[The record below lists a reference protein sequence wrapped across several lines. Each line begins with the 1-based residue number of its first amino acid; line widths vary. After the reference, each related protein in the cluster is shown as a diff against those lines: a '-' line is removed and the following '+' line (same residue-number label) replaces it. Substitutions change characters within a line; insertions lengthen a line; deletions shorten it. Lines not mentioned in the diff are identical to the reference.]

1 MILLQSPQK
10 KVESILKEVEK
21 GKTHGSDTSSLMQI
35 LNKQPSMIPEVIR
48 SLASIMAKGDSKPGI
63 SACLV
68 LNRIADER
76 LDEVSDSLEI
86 IMDFLKDRK
95 KELNEYEWIPAL
107 ELLTKINQ
115 QHPQKMGSAVPALL
129 AALGNTNATVKET
142 AYYLLSLIAADNPD
156 FFKDRSIELIKVLN
170 GLNVDERIHACNIIG
185 IIAEKKP
192 EIVDKT
198 FDLVNDFFLNHP
210 DNNLRSAAGLAADK
224 MRPKKAVPK
233 QPESKVPLVKQ
244 EEKRPEIN
252 ITPGV
257 IPLKNNGTAGPR
269 IARVFNEIGL
279 DDTKNTSMK
288 EIGSK
293 DKSQIENAL
302 QLMIPKSVIESAILI
317 DTSGGVIAQSGP
329 QIDNSLL
336 KKLASM
342 ISSEGDDEFKN
353 RISIEQAD
361 KKIVAVRVG
370 NEAMLVVVT
379 SADTAIGMLLVMLN
393 KSVEKIKEILMDAGA

>member
-68 LNRIADER
+68 MNRIADER

-115 QHPQKMGSAVPALL
+115 QHPEKMGSAVPALL

-257 IPLKNNGTAGPR
+257 IPLKNN
-269 IARVFNEIGL
+269 
-279 DDTKNTSMK
+279 K

-379 SADTAIGMLLVMLN
+379 SADTAIGMLLVILN

>member
-68 LNRIADER
+68 MNRIADER

-115 QHPQKMGSAVPALL
+115 QHPEKMGSAVPALL

-257 IPLKNNGTAGPR
+257 IPLKNN
-269 IARVFNEIGL
+269 
-279 DDTKNTSMK
+279 K

-317 DTSGGVIAQSGP
+317 DTNGGVIAQSGP
-329 QIDNSLL
+329 QMDNSLL

-379 SADTAIGMLLVMLN
+379 SADTAIGMLLVILN

>member
-68 LNRIADER
+68 MNRIADER

-115 QHPQKMGSAVPALL
+115 QHPEKMGSAVPALL

-257 IPLKNNGTAGPR
+257 IPLKNNE
-269 IARVFNEIGL
+269 EIG
-279 DDTKNTSMK
+279 T
-288 EIGSK
+288 K

-317 DTSGGVIAQSGP
+317 DTNGGVIAQSGP

>member
-1 MILLQSPQK
+1 
-10 KVESILKEVEK
+10 
-21 GKTHGSDTSSLMQI
+21 
-35 LNKQPSMIPEVIR
+35 IPEVIR

-68 LNRIADER
+68 MNRIADER

-115 QHPQKMGSAVPALL
+115 QHPEKMGSAVPALL

-257 IPLKNNGTAGPR
+257 IPLKNN
-269 IARVFNEIGL
+269 
-279 DDTKNTSMK
+279 K

-317 DTSGGVIAQSGP
+317 DTNGGVIAQSGP

-379 SADTAIGMLLVMLN
+379 SADTAIGMLLVILN

>member
-68 LNRIADER
+68 MNRIADER

-115 QHPQKMGSAVPALL
+115 QHPEKMGSAVPALL

-257 IPLKNNGTAGPR
+257 IPLKNN
-269 IARVFNEIGL
+269 
-279 DDTKNTSMK
+279 K

-317 DTSGGVIAQSGP
+317 DTNGGVIAQSGP

-379 SADTAIGMLLVMLN
+379 SADTAIGMLLVILN

>member
-68 LNRIADER
+68 MNRIADER

-115 QHPQKMGSAVPALL
+115 QHPEKMGSAVPALL

-142 AYYLLSLIAADNPD
+142 AYYLLSLIAADNSD

-185 IIAEKKP
+185 IIAENKP

-252 ITPGV
+252 ITPDF
-257 IPLKNNGTAGPR
+257 IPLKNN
-269 IARVFNEIGL
+269 
-279 DDTKNTSMK
+279 K

-329 QIDNSLL
+329 QIDNLLL

>member
-68 LNRIADER
+68 MNRIADER

-115 QHPQKMGSAVPALL
+115 QHPEKMGSAVPALL

-142 AYYLLSLIAADNPD
+142 AYYLLSLIAADNSD

-257 IPLKNNGTAGPR
+257 IPLKNN
-269 IARVFNEIGL
+269 
-279 DDTKNTSMK
+279 K

-379 SADTAIGMLLVMLN
+379 SADTAIGMLLVILN